1 MIICRTPFRISFFG
15 GGTDFPHWYNVNEGA
30 VISSTIDKYCFSI
43 VRNLPPIF
51 DYKYRLRYFQNE
63 FVKNKNSIK
72 HKSINAVLKK
82 YHIRDTPLEI
92 VHNADL
98 PALSGLGA
106 SSAFTVSLINS
117 IISLNSKNK
126 LSKKIL
132 AESAIEIEQ
141 KLLKEYVGSQDQYS
155 CAYGGFNYIKFGKK
169 MITVSKIPMSKNK
182 IKEFQENIILFFTG
196 IQRKAQII
204 EKDKFNNVD
213 KNYNN
218 LLKISN
224 IVSEAKKIFFSK
236 KNFDLALLSE
246 LLNESWFLK
255 KSLSSKVSND
265 KINDIYETGI
275 RSGALAGKI
284 LGAGGG
290 GFILFLT
297 PNNKVKNKIKEKLNK
312 LISININF
320 DFEGSKII
328 HKSYNDNF

>member
-15 GGTDFPHWYNVNEGA
+15 GGTDFPHWYKKNGGA

-63 FVKNKNSIK
+63 FAKNKNSIK
-72 HKSINAVLKK
+72 HKSIYAVLKK
-82 YHIRDTPLEI
+82 YHKRDTPLEI

-117 IISLNSKNK
+117 IKSLNDKSK

-141 KLLKEYVGSQDQYS
+141 EILNEYVGSQDQYS
-155 CAYGGFNYIKFGKK
+155 CAYGGLNYIKF
-169 MITVSKIPMSKNK
+169 SKNK
-182 IKEFQENIILFFTG
+182 INVKNIAISKNKINELQQNIILFFTG

-204 EKDKFNNVD
+204 EKDKLNNLD

-218 LLKISN
+218 LIKINS
-224 IVSEAKKIFFSK
+224 IVNEAKKIFFSK
-236 KNFDLALLSE
+236 KNFDLILLSE
-246 LLNESWFLK
+246 LLNESWILK
-255 KSLSSKVSND
+255 KSLSRKVTNSKLDEIFEV
-265 KINDIYETGI
+265 GI

-290 GFILFLT
+290 GFIMFLT
-297 PNNKVKNKIKEKLNK
+297 PNNKIKEKIKNNLKK
-312 LISININF
+312 LTSINIKF
-320 DFEGSKII
+320 DIEGSKII